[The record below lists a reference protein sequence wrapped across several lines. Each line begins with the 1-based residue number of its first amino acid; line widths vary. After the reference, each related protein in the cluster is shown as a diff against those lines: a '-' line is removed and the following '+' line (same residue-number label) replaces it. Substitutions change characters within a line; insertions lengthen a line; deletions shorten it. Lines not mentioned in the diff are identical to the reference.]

1 MRAQH
6 PSRNRA
12 GSVSQRDM
20 QELSTTHAHP
30 LRVRED
36 RCAWR
41 WRRLRSRRC
50 RRLWSRR
57 WRWSGRRCSSRLW
70 SRRWRW
76 FRRRC
81 SSRLRSRCRRR
92 RWGLAV
98 LEAKC
103 GLDEDFICAKREAA
117 LALMVDQQTKL
128 LPVLSVLS
136 PSKVVFDSVVG
147 LDAMHSDPSDLLLIG
162 GSLRANLIEP
172 TWVVTCMDARH
183 SEWHQHDE

>member
-12 GSVSQRDM
+12 GSVSQCDM

-30 LRVRED
+30 LRLRED

-41 WRRLRSRRC
+41 C
-50 RRLWSRR
+50 RRLW
-57 WRWSGRRCSSRLW
+57 
-70 SRRWRW
+70 
-76 FRRRC
+76 
-81 SSRLRSRCRRR
+81 SRCRRR

-128 LPVLSVLS
+128 LRVLPVLS
-136 PSKVVFDSVVG
+136 PSEVVFDSVVG

>member
-6 PSRNRA
+6 PSRNPA
-12 GSVSQRDM
+12 ASVSQRDM

-36 RCAWR
+36 RCA
-41 WRRLRSRRC
+41 RRC
-50 RRLWSRR
+50 RRLWSR
-57 WRWSGRRCSSRLW
+57 C
-70 SRRWRW
+70 RRWD
-76 FRRRC
+76 
-81 SSRLRSRCRRR
+81 
-92 RWGLAV
+92 LAV

-128 LPVLSVLS
+128 LPVLPVLS
-136 PSKVVFDSVVG
+136 PSEVVFDSVVG
-147 LDAMHSDPSDLLLIG
+147 LDAMHSDPGDLLSIG

-183 SEWHQHDE
+183 SKWHQHDE

>member
-12 GSVSQRDM
+12 ASVSQRDM

-57 WRWSGRRCSSRLW
+57 WRW
-70 SRRWRW
+70 

-81 SSRLRSRCRRR
+81 SSRLWSRCRRR

-128 LPVLSVLS
+128 LRVLPVLS

-183 SEWHQHDE
+183 SEWH